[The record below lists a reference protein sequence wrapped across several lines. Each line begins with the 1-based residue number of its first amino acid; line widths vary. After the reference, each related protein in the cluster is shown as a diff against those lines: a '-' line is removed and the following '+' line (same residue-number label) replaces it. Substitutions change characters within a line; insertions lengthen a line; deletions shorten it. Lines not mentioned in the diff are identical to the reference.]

1 MLLLLRLVL
10 ICCRKLYLLTTESC
24 VFIVFNPQL
33 LSNFLE
39 HLNINYF
46 CFITIWHCFFS
57 QCPKWKCLIFHTPT
71 LSGPFTPLPELKTAS
86 SLRLVIPLQ
95 PTPVVAGLFSECRCF
110 SVQRWWCFPCFPL
123 PLLPSQISHIFFKK

>member
-24 VFIVFNPQL
+24 VL
-33 LSNFLE
+33 LYLIHNCYQTSW
-39 HLNINYF
+39 NIWTLIIF
-46 CFITIWHCFFS
+46 FITTWHCFFS
-57 QCPKWKCLIFHTPT
+57 QCPKRKCLIFHTPT
-71 LSGPFTPLPELKTAS
+71 LSVPFTPLPELKTAS

-95 PTPVVAGLFSECRCF
+95 PTPVVAGLFSECRFF